1 MNMIEISV
9 QSILVSLIHK
19 RCELMT
25 IFVSNLHA
33 HVQETELLKTIKF
46 TIGYL
51 QMDNQTE
58 SEPIYPVILKPRDLD
73 YNNEMN

>member
-1 MNMIEISV
+1 
-9 QSILVSLIHK
+9 
-19 RCELMT
+19 MT

>member
-1 MNMIEISV
+1 
-9 QSILVSLIHK
+9 
-19 RCELMT
+19 MT

-73 YNNEMN
+73 YNSEMNQIILRLKDETERERLERES